1 MFTRFLAATLLLA
14 LAACQSTADK
24 TATTT
29 PAASTG
35 TDSTLAAMMAAVRQ
49 YPDSALLADALI
61 DTLTNRGE
69 YASAAAW
76 CDTLL
81 RRPGPDHSIYLLVK
95 ADLLRSGKQYAAAQA
110 AYRSYIALQPAEPT
124 LYLSLANTMAEA
136 GDTATLPFADSVW
149 QAFRTPQVRT
159 GLAFIRGIYYSSRQQ
174 YAQAR
179 RWFDST
185 IVYDYAFAEAHLE
198 KGYAWYDEGNYSEA
212 VRSFETLT
220 DIDTKNADA
229 WYWLGK
235 SREAADDKAGAIK
248 AYQRS
253 LLLNPAIAE
262 AQAALDRLQ

>member
-1 MFTRFLAATLLLA
+1 MYPRLLAAALLLA
-14 LAACQSTADK
+14 LAACQPADDQATSTS
-24 TATTT
+24 
-29 PAASTG
+29 PAAG
-35 TDSTLAAMMAAVRQ
+35 PTDSTLTAMMAAVRQ
-49 YPDSALLADALI
+49 YPDSARLADALI
-61 DTLTNRGE
+61 DTLSGRGD
-69 YASAAAW
+69 YTSAAAW

-81 RRPGPDHSIYLLVK
+81 RRPGPDNSIYLLVK

-136 GDTATLPFADSVW
+136 GDTATLAFADSVW

-174 YAQAR
+174 YGQAR

-185 IVYDYAFAEAHLE
+185 IVYDYAFGEAHME
-198 KGYAWYDEGNYSEA
+198 KGYTWYDEGNYAEA

-235 SREAADDKAGAIK
+235 SREAAGDKAGATK

-262 AQAALDRLQ
+262 AQAALDRVQ